1 MNFKFLKSKNKK
13 RVFKMGE
20 LITALIAM
28 QGNIE
33 NQLRIL
39 RRENQKLKNINIKL
53 DNLLRE
59 TYV

>member
-1 MNFKFLKSKNKK
+1 MNFKFFQSKNKK
-13 RVFKMGE
+13 RVIKMGE
-20 LITALIAM
+20 LITALTAI

-39 RRENQKLKNINIKL
+39 RRENEKLKNINIKL
-53 DNLLRE
+53 NNLFRE